1 MELVKKQREANLFPT
16 FSSIFDEFLG
26 QNYMPKMTSGLTVP
40 AVNIKEDDKAFTI
53 VMAAPGLDK
62 ADFNIGI
69 NQQVLTIS
77 SEKKAEKEEKEEG
90 KFTRREYSYSS
101 FSRSF
106 TLPNTIETDKIEAT
120 YENGE
125 LVITLP
131 KMDKDA
137 KFEKR
142 IAIN

>member
-26 QNYMPKMTSGLTVP
+26 QNYTPKMGAGVTIP
-40 AVNIKEDDKAFTI
+40 AVNIREDEKTFSI
-53 VMAAPGLDK
+53 VMAAPGLQK
-62 ADFNIGI
+62 EDFNIGV

-77 SEKKAEKEEKEEG
+77 SEKKSETVEKEDG

-106 TLPNTIETDKIEAT
+106 TLPNTIDTDKIEAS
-120 YENGE
+120 YDNGE
-125 LVITLP
+125 LKITLP
-131 KMDKDA
+131 KMDKDV

>member
-26 QNYMPKMTSGLTVP
+26 QNYTPKMGAGVTIP
-40 AVNIKEDDKAFTI
+40 AVNIREDEKSFSI
-53 VMAAPGLDK
+53 VMAAPGLQK
-62 ADFNIGI
+62 EDFNIGI

-77 SEKKAEKEEKEEG
+77 SEKKAETEEKEEG

-106 TLPNTIETDKIEAT
+106 TLPTTIDTDKIEAN

-125 LVITLP
+125 LKITLP
-131 KMDKDA
+131 KLDKDA